1 MSVTQF
7 TPAELSALPEGRT
20 GWRFVVARLLPV
32 GLWFLA
38 NPWPGNQ
45 WPTLLFWTLMTAYS
59 LFCWTSWFHETIHHT
74 LCRSRTANIF
84 LGRIMGIV
92 VFTPYTVYRE
102 SHIRHHAYL
111 NSPGD
116 WELWPYSD
124 PNASRPFRMAFA
136 WCDLL
141 LGLLTGP
148 YIYGRIFFCKDSPI
162 TSRELRMAIRRE
174 YLLSV
179 VFWGATFGLVA
190 WFNVWHGFLVVW
202 LVPHA
207 LAGALQTGRKF
218 TEHLGMTSFDPLMG
232 TRTVIGDNLW
242 TRFCTMVNF
251 DIFVHGPHHRHP
263 RLPHAELAGKM
274 HHYVQ
279 GAPQTRYPVFST
291 YSRAVRAMLPALL
304 FNPGVGLNAGGVLP
318 ETGSIEPVVA
328 DFVSDVCQPFSLDR
342 QSG

>member
-1 MSVTQF
+1 M
-7 TPAELSALPEGRT
+7 GM
-20 GWRFVVARLLPV
+20 VVL
-32 GLWFLA
+32 
-38 NPWPGNQ
+38 
-45 WPTLLFWTLMTAYS
+45 
-59 LFCWTSWFHETIHHT
+59 
-74 LCRSRTANIF
+74 
-84 LGRIMGIV
+84 
-92 VFTPYTVYRE
+92 TPYTVYRE

-124 PNASRPFRMAFA
+124 PSASRSFRMAFA

-148 YIYGRIFFCKDSPI
+148 YIYGRIFFSKDSPI

-179 VFWGATFGLVA
+179 SFWGATLGLVA

-232 TRTVIGDNLW
+232 TRTVIGNNLW

-274 HHYVQ
+274 QNYVL
-279 GAPQTRYPVFST
+279 ASPETRYPVFST
-291 YSRAVRAMLPALL
+291 YSQAVWAMLPALV

-318 ETGSIEPVVA
+318 ETGTIEPVVA
-328 DFVSDVCQPFSLDR
+328 DFASDVCQPEGVRRRAKATDARTVEMYPGFFRAFLE
-342 QSG
+342 